1 MTKGNWHKWKDPSHR
16 RSVLWGVQRVLSF
29 TGLTDEQRDEV
40 TKRRDA
46 ARNAQ
51 HDKEDPQERPLPPP
65 RSTTPEPRLFWQL
78 PFGTLVGQYLR
89 HFFAA
94 GIALTVVWIIVA
106 VVLAIFGIALLDSLN
121 N

>member
-1 MTKGNWHKWKDPSHR
+1 MREPWEPTESIWHKWKDPSYR
-16 RSVLWGVQRVLSF
+16 QSVLWGG
-29 TGLTDEQRDEV
+29 TNEQRKKDV
-40 TKRRDA
+40 IKRRDA

-51 HDKEDPQERPLPPP
+51 HDKEDPPGRQPPTP
-65 RSTTPEPRLFWQL
+65 KSTTPEPRLFWQL
-78 PFGTLVGQYLR
+78 PFSTLVGQYLR

-106 VVLAIFGIALLDSLN
+106 VVLAAFGIALLDSLN

>member
-1 MTKGNWHKWKDPSHR
+1 MTKGNWHKWEDPSYR
-16 RSVLWGVQRVLSF
+16 RSVLWG
-29 TGLTDEQRDEV
+29 GLTNEQRKEV
-40 TKRRDA
+40 IKRRDA

-51 HDKEDPQERPLPPP
+51 HDKEDPQGRQPPTP
-65 RSTTPEPRLFWQL
+65 KSTTPEPRLFWQL

-106 VVLAIFGIALLDSLN
+106 VVLAAFGIALLDSLN

>member
-1 MTKGNWHKWKDPSHR
+1 
-16 RSVLWGVQRVLSF
+16 VLWG
-29 TGLTDEQRDEV
+29 GLTDEQRDEV
-40 TKRRDA
+40 TKRREA

-51 HDKEDPQERPLPPP
+51 GDKQDPPGRQPPTP
-65 RSTTPEPRLFWQL
+65 RTTTPEPRLFWQL

-94 GIALTVVWIIVA
+94 GIALAVVWVIVA

-121 N
+121 NYFCSDDFSYFLEFRN

>member
-1 MTKGNWHKWKDPSHR
+1 MTKGNWHKWKDRSYR
-16 RSVLWGVQRVLSF
+16 RSVLWG
-29 TGLTDEQRDEV
+29 GLTDEQRDEV
-40 TKRRDA
+40 IKRRDA

-51 HDKEDPQERPLPPP
+51 HDKEDPQGRQPPTP
-65 RSTTPEPRLFWQL
+65 KSTTPEPRLFWQL

-106 VVLAIFGIALLDSLN
+106 VVLAAFGIALLDSLN